1 MENQGET
8 VPGDDSVQCIHYWII
23 DAANLGVCK
32 KCGQVKQFSGTW
44 SAASSQK
51 AWGRNSTKA
60 QNDPQETKS

>member
-8 VPGDDSVQCIHYWII
+8 VPGNDLAQCIHYWII

-51 AWGRNSTKA
+51 AWGRNSTKTEA
-60 QNDPQETKS
+60 DPQQTKS